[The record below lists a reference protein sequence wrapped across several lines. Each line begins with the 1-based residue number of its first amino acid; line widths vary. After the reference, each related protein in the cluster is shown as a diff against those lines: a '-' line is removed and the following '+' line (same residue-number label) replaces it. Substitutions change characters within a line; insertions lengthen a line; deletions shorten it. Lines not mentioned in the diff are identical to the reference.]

1 MKKKVRI
8 TAAIT
13 PNKWGGYRVVQTD
26 GAYSDHPTLESAQ
39 SHANWINNED
49 SDWPRYME
57 VEVDDTPSIAEENEV
72 IPYYERIAKE
82 RKVRE
87 EKKRA
92 EAEKNRKSKKADDKY
107 VFVVS
112 CILRGSNYVVY
123 LQGETN
129 ITKIGEKFGGGFITT
144 KVKDAKV
151 FNTKASAQKF
161 IDSVEKCWMV
171 NALFRSMKVVRK
183 AKKDIV

>member
-26 GAYSDHPTLESAQ
+26 GAYS
-39 SHANWINNED
+39 ANWINNED

-57 VEVDDTPSIAEENEV
+57 VEVDDTPSIAEEV
-72 IPYYERIAKE
+72 VPYYERIAKE

-161 IDSVEKCWMV
+161 IDGVEKCWMV